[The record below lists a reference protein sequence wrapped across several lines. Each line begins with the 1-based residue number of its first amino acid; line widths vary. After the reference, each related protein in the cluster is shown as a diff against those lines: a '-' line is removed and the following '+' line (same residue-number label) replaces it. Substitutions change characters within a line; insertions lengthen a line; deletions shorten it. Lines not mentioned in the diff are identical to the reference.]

1 MKKQKRKS
9 YAKLV
14 VDLGYIV
21 DPDNHDMIQEAQ
33 QCFYEDL
40 MSAYKYGDLYD
51 CITLVK
57 SPGSK
62 KSEIPSFLLEQEDQ

>member
-1 MKKQKRKS
+1 MKKTKRKK
-9 YAKLV
+9 YAKLI
-14 VDLGYIV
+14 VDLGYVV
-21 DPDNHDMIQEAQ
+21 DPENHDMIQEAH

-51 CITLVK
+51 CIRLVE
-57 SPGSK
+57 SPSSK